1 VSDEDDER
9 TVLSRGPAAPSD
21 DLDEETTVSSRT
33 EELDDATRVSP
44 REQQPDEATRLSQRH
59 DPVDDATRVSE
70 RSTPVDDATRV
81 SARSTPLDDA
91 TRVST
96 RAAEADDRTR
106 VSRGAT
112 PVDDATVVR
121 REPADDRTAIV
132 DRSSTPVRSR
142 ASAPGRL
149 SGGRVAFVPSGEPV
163 KYAVKD
169 DSRAAPDIVRTVIP
183 APAPS
188 APSRQARSTTV
199 IESAMRS
206 RRRRGGLGIVA
217 AVVGA
222 VIVTAVV
229 IAVVVSVLFRA

>member
-1 VSDEDDER
+1 MSDEDDER

-59 DPVDDATRVSE
+59 DPVDDATRVST
-70 RSTPVDDATRV
+70 RSA
-81 SARSTPLDDA
+81 PLDDA

-169 DSRAAPDIVRTVIP
+169 ESRAAPAIVRTVIP

-199 IESAMRS
+199 IESATRS

-229 IAVVVSVLFRA
+229 IAVVVTVLFRA